1 MFVEAPIEMAGATDD
16 GSHLAARSPGGRGAP
31 VDGTGPHGRRTDEHA
46 DRHRRRA
53 LGLRKRKRAR
63 AGANHPRRR
72 AARVQRRGYHQTRRH
87 HRGLDRAG
95 TFYLYFDSKT
105 AIFHELL
112 EDVLRRIGES
122 VAGVDL
128 EPGALPV
135 REQLL
140 NVVRRIFA
148 FFRSDRALAK
158 LILREAVGL
167 DEEVDAM
174 LDGFYGRLHDWLRES
189 LANGQRIGLIR
200 DIDTDLTSWLI
211 LGSVKQ
217 FAALVLA
224 RADDEIDLDRM
235 AEVILDFN
243 LQGIRAF

>member
-1 MFVEAPIEMAGATDD
+1 MSPHAAADD
-16 GSHLAARSPGGRGAP
+16 GRS
-31 VDGTGPHGRRTDEHA
+31 V
-46 DRHRRRA
+46 RA
-53 LGLRKRKRAR
+53 QEKRAR
-63 AGANHPRRR
+63 RRKDILD
-72 AARVQRRGYHQTRRH
+72 AALRVFSDKGYHQTRIADIIEEASIAR
-87 HRGLDRAG
+87 G
-95 TFYLYFDSKT
+95 TFYLYFDSKS

-112 EDVLRRIGES
+112 EDVLTRIDES
-122 VAGVDL
+122 VSGVDL
-128 EPGALPV
+128 EPGARPV

-140 NVVRRIFA
+140 STVRRLFA
-148 FFRSDRALAK
+148 VFRSDRALAK

-200 DIDTDLTSWLI
+200 QIDTDLTSWLI

-217 FAALVLA
+217 FAALVLSSS
-224 RADDEIDLDRM
+224 DEELDLDQLS
-235 AEVILDFN
+235 EVILDFN

>member
-1 MFVEAPIEMAGATDD
+1 MTTATTHEAD
-16 GSHLAARSPGGRGAP
+16 G
-31 VDGTGPHGRRTDEHA
+31 RTV
-46 DRHRRRA
+46 RA
-53 LGLRKRKRAR
+53 KQKRAR
-63 AGANHPRRR
+63 RRQTILD
-72 AARVQRRGYHQTRRH
+72 AALRVFSAKGYHQTRIADIIEEASIAR
-87 HRGLDRAG
+87 G

-112 EDVLRRIGES
+112 EDVLTRIDEN

-140 NVVRRIFA
+140 NTVRKIFSV
-148 FFRSDRALAK
+148 FRADRAFAK

-174 LDGFYGRLHDWLRES
+174 LDGFYGRLHRWLSDS
-189 LANGQRIGLIR
+189 LRNGQRIGLIR
-200 DIDTDLTSWLI
+200 AGDTELTAWLI

-217 FAALVLA
+217 FAALVLTTS
-224 RADDEIDLDRM
+224 DEDIDLEQLS
-235 AEVILDFN
+235 EVILDFN

>member
-1 MFVEAPIEMAGATDD
+1 MSPHATAADD
-16 GSHLAARSPGGRGAP
+16 GRTARAKQQRA
-31 VDGTGPHGRRTDEHA
+31 
-46 DRHRRRA
+46 HRRQQILDAA
-53 LGLRKRKRAR
+53 L
-63 AGANHPRRR
+63 
-72 AARVQRRGYHQTRRH
+72 RVFSAKGYHQTRIADIIEDAGIAR
-87 HRGLDRAG
+87 G
-95 TFYLYFDSKT
+95 TFYLYFDSKE

-112 EDVLRRIGES
+112 EDVLTRIDES

-140 NVVRRIFA
+140 NTVRRLFSV
-148 FFRSDRALAK
+148 FRADRALAK

-167 DEEVDAM
+167 DAEVDAM
-174 LDGFYGRLHDWLRES
+174 LDGFYGRLHRWLDES

-200 DIDTDLTSWLI
+200 AVDTDLTAWLI

-217 FAALVLA
+217 FAALVLSS
-224 RADDEIDLDRM
+224 RDEEIDLDKLS
-235 AEVILDFN
+235 EVILDFN

>member
-1 MFVEAPIEMAGATDD
+1 MSTQTATDD
-16 GSHLAARSPGGRGAP
+16 GRS
-31 VDGTGPHGRRTDEHA
+31 V
-46 DRHRRRA
+46 RA
-53 LGLRKRKRAR
+53 QEKRAR
-63 AGANHPRRR
+63 RRKTILD
-72 AARVQRRGYHQTRRH
+72 AALRVFSDKGYHQTRIADIIEEASIAR
-87 HRGLDRAG
+87 G